1 MYVLQG
7 MRKRAGPITDV
18 FAGVMPF
25 LAVYLLA
32 VALLMIFPSLALWLP
47 SVMS

>member
-7 MRKRAGPITDV
+7 MRKRPGPITDV
-18 FAGVMPF
+18 FVGVMPF

-32 VALLMIFPSLALWLP
+32 VILLMIFPGLALWLP
-47 SVMS
+47 ALMA

>member
-1 MYVLQG
+1 LQG
-7 MRKRAGPITDV
+7 MRSRPGPITDV

-47 SVMS
+47 SIMS